1 MGVHAQQ
8 EPSRRPSTHQFNAI
22 SLVMANTC
30 LPPSSSRLM
39 IHRHTSVAS
48 RPRNAR
54 GMLGTVS
61 SPIAQRAAAKR
72 AAEAPRADAPG
83 ARHQKGAQ
91 SCFLTVARDTLR
103 CRPFAPRH
111 GARQSKLNVYCA
123 CVCVCVCVR
132 ACVCVRVGR
141 PGTHTKKVAE
151 KAFSFVVWL
160 IFVIC
165 AVSLDTTTSL
175 PAASTVSLWSGPCTL
190 A

>member
-1 MGVHAQQ
+1 MHVVCSALYRAPLHSA
-8 EPSRRPSTHQFNAI
+8 
-22 SLVMANTC
+22 L
-30 LPPSSSRLM
+30 
-39 IHRHTSVAS
+39 
-48 RPRNAR
+48 
-54 GMLGTVS
+54 
-61 SPIAQRAAAKR
+61 AAAKR
-72 AAEAPRADAPG
+72 AAEAPRVDTPG

-111 GARQSKLNVYCA
+111 GARQSKLNVYC
-123 CVCVCVCVR
+123 VCV
-132 ACVCVRVGR
+132 CVCVRVGR
-141 PGTHTKKVAE
+141 PGTHTKKVE

-175 PAASTVSLWSGPCTL
+175 PCCIHRLAVVRSVHASVDLWSGPYTL